1 MLKKIA
7 AAAIVAGLGFATVPA
22 AHAENLCV
30 TFHADINGTVQDV
43 DQCV

>member
-7 AAAIVAGLGFATVPA
+7 AAAIVAGLGFAVVPA
-22 AHAENLCV
+22 AHAENACLHLHV
-30 TFHADINGTVQDV
+30 DINGTVQDV